1 MRARIALPIIL
12 ALHWAFGVVASP
24 PAAAEA
30 AAPAGR
36 YVVHV
41 PPHAD
46 YAAVRAAL
54 VRSGAK
60 VVKDLP
66 QIGVLVVNA
75 PAETSARVAAAA
87 GVERLVPDGVV
98 RLSPPEGETRPQSV
112 DAPGLRSAITVP
124 LGAPAKVPPSG
135 IQPDPDFGQPDL
147 LWDFQR
153 IGLPAGWK
161 TSAGDPAVTVGG
173 RRHGRRLHPRRAEAG
188 RGPRRGFDARRQPLD
203 MQAAQPAAAD

>member
-1 MRARIALPIIL
+1 MRARVALPMTL
-12 ALHWAFGVVASP
+12 ALHWALGVVASP

-66 QIGVLVVNA
+66 QIGVLVVNTS
-75 PAETSARVAAAA
+75 AETSARVAAAA
-87 GVERLVPDGVV
+87 GVERRVL
-98 RLSPPEGETRPQSV
+98 
-112 DAPGLRSAITVP
+112 
-124 LGAPAKVPPSG
+124 
-135 IQPDPDFGQPDL
+135 QPRFDVL
-147 LWDFQR
+147 L
-153 IGLPAGWK
+153 
-161 TSAGDPAVTVGG
+161 G
-173 RRHGRRLHPRRAEAG
+173 RRDRA
-188 RGPRRGFDARRQPLD
+188 
-203 MQAAQPAAAD
+203 